1 NYEINVP
8 TRVLPEKEGFR
19 SCTVKLLEHTFV
31 NSYGHPYIGKYSPS
45 LLDDPVCK
53 DPTEWQFIEL
63 TVEGSV
69 SGRQFDRLGSIQLDG
84 IEVLRTDNPE
94 PSTNITQWKFS
105 KEMNRYY
112 DVFRKDRNLVF
123 DFPNIVNDVYTGSLA
138 MTVSF
143 TAYVADIPSPR
154 RKLSEASAIVL
165 PLSKQNQTDNS
176 FFALGGDGTT
186 PADDGITK
194 LRFPPN
200 ARSALVEIY
209 ASGTATDEFWYSN
222 IPDKIYNQVGGD
234 AASLFYPRGPYREI
248 QVLIDGRLAGFAM
261 PFPVVFTG
269 GINPLLWR
277 PSVAFGAFDQPT
289 YLVDI
294 TPFLGQLTDDA
305 EHEIQLKVVSAEES
319 QEIDASWFVSGN
331 VQVFLDKS
339 DTRTTGRIT
348 SYNAP
353 TAGNFSTAG
362 YVKGNVS
369 EDGTLR
375 AEVRLDS
382 PRRLSI
388 EAELKTGSSEEDIA
402 VSWSQSADFYSITTQ
417 QGPSSTTD
425 QEAKG

>member
-1 NYEINVP
+1 
-8 TRVLPEKEGFR
+8 
-19 SCTVKLLEHTFV
+19 
-31 NSYGHPYIGKYSPS
+31 
-45 LLDDPVCK
+45 
-53 DPTEWQFIEL
+53 
-63 TVEGSV
+63 
-69 SGRQFDRLGSIQLDG
+69 
-84 IEVLRTDNPE
+84 
-94 PSTNITQWKFS
+94 
-105 KEMNRYY
+105 
-112 DVFRKDRNLVF
+112 
-123 DFPNIVNDVYTGSLA
+123 
-138 MTVSF
+138 
-143 TAYVADIPSPR
+143 
-154 RKLSEASAIVL
+154 
-165 PLSKQNQTDNS
+165 
-176 FFALGGDGTT
+176 
-186 PADDGITK
+186 
-194 LRFPPN
+194 
-200 ARSALVEIY
+200 
-209 ASGTATDEFWYSN
+209 
-222 IPDKIYNQVGGD
+222 
-234 AASLFYPRGPYREI
+234 
-248 QVLIDGRLAGFAM
+248 M

-388 EAELKTGSSEEDIA
+388 EAELRTGSSEEDIA

-425 QEAKG
+425 QEAKGSHQSFHGKDLYLQYGFDFPIKISLYQTKDVINATINHAYNVTQQFHDNATLEPSFFRLTTEQKAEASVTLKDGQSTAGDGTTLTILDYSDDLGNTFGRRNIGHNRSVESDLFYGSLASKAGRVK